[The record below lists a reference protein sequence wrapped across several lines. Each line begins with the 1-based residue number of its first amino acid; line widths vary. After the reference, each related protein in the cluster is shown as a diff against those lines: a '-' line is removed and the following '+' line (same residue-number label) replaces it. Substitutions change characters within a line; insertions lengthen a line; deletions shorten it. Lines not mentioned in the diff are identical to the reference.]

1 MLKHSTM
8 TPLPDSGKLTLEWEL
23 LRIVFMMPMIV
34 LTVHMLKLKD
44 LEQLLLIK
52 LLLWKLKKL
61 PTKKDNKEI

>member
-8 TPLPDSGKLTLEWEL
+8 TPLPDSGKLTLEWAL

-34 LTVHMLKLKD
+34 LTVHILKLKD

>member
-1 MLKHSTM
+1 M

>member
-34 LTVHMLKLKD
+34 LTVHILKLKD